1 MEDIET
7 SYWRKNGLYGYEVS
21 EFIMIH
27 FIFYNFILKAKVH
40 HIDWNLLIFTLSS
53 QTRYGYRHTNS
64 AIEIFKNLVDDVNS
78 EFLNGT
84 ARDEHDSRLRGHFC
98 KNTRSMVS
106 TVNFGMNNII
116 ITKKTTEEMEFSKR
130 QYRYERNL

>member
-1 MEDIET
+1 M
-7 SYWRKNGLYGYEVS
+7 
-21 EFIMIH
+21 
-27 FIFYNFILKAKVH
+27 
-40 HIDWNLLIFTLSS
+40 
-53 QTRYGYRHTNS
+53 
-64 AIEIFKNLVDDVNS
+64 NS

-116 ITKKTTEEMEFSKR
+116 IE
-130 QYRYERNL
+130 NLGDSSQIVGSTVETGVT

>member
-1 MEDIET
+1 M
-7 SYWRKNGLYGYEVS
+7 
-21 EFIMIH
+21 
-27 FIFYNFILKAKVH
+27 
-40 HIDWNLLIFTLSS
+40 
-53 QTRYGYRHTNS
+53 
-64 AIEIFKNLVDDVNS
+64 NS

-84 ARDEHDSRLRGHFC
+84 ARDEHDSSLRGHFC